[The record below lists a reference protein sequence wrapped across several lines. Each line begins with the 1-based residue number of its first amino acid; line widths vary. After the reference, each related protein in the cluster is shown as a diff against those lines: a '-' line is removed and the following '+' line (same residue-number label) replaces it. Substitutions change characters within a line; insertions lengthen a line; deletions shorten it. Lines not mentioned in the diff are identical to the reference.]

1 MTNSDRQ
8 SCIET
13 LKFCEHTINKLIVE
27 VLEEVSKSVV
37 KKISVDDEIYKRHHN
52 LLKHRYNLDQ
62 IANTLIHTR
71 TSYQNGCKA
80 Q

>member
-27 VLEEVSKSVV
+27 VLEEVSKSGV
-37 KKISVDDEIYKRHHN
+37 KKMSVNDETYKRYHN

-62 IANTLIHTR
+62 ITNTLIHTN
-71 TSYQNGCKA
+71 TL
-80 Q
+80 

>member
-13 LKFCEHTINKLIVE
+13 IKFCEHTINKLIVE
-27 VLEEVSKSVV
+27 VLEEVSKSGV
-37 KKISVDDEIYKRHHN
+37 KKISVDDEIHKRHHN

-62 IANTLIHTR
+62 ITNTLIHT
-71 TSYQNGCKA
+71 KEL
-80 Q
+80 